1 MPHTRSLLRVA
12 RRLTLNRGERDAAE
26 DLVQETML
34 AAWRGFRQ
42 FRSGTNARAWLFRIL
57 INAVHSRG
65 RKLRAMPVTAPITE
79 YDFPVEAGVLTGMEI
94 AQALDELPSEQKEV
108 LLLGVVEGFTSQE
121 MAGILSIPIGT
132 VMSRMSR
139 GRQALRHVLRQ
150 VLSDGATPKSR
161 TAESISAN
169 PSSVNPRSVGKEA

>member
-34 AAWRGFRQ
+34 AAWHGFHQ
-42 FRSGTNARAWLFRIL
+42 FRSGTNERAWLFRIL
-57 INAVHSRG
+57 INTVHARG
-65 RKLRAMPVTAPITE
+65 RKLRAMPPLTPIAE
-79 YDFPVEAGVLTGMEI
+79 HNFPVEADVLTAVEI
-94 AQALDELPSEQKEV
+94 AQALDGLPSEQKKV

-139 GRQALRHVLRQ
+139 GRQALRQALR
-150 VLSDGATPKSR
+150 DGLTPKSK
-161 TAESISAN
+161 AVE
-169 PSSVNPRSVGKEA
+169 PSSVKPRSVGKEA